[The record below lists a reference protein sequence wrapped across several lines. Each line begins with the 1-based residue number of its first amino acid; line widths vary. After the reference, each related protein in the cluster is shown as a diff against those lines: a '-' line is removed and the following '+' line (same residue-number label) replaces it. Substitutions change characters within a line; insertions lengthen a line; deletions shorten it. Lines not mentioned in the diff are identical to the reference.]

1 MLGETTGYSI
11 LIDRAAAGWG
21 WFVDPTPLNNSEF
34 TVRLASGALGAA
46 SGSPAYGHMDLL
58 TTVLHELGNAMGF
71 KEDAGQDV
79 TGMTLQAGVRT
90 LPAGGLPGPDNSAS
104 TAPQIPGAADPTFHS
119 GIRLNNVSFFDTP
132 THTAPGN
139 SGQQPG
145 GNNSP
150 TGWGASLVW
159 NTGVWSPG
167 GATQTV
173 DWSANFA
180 KSSNLDGDGRSS
192 DWLDDFVNHLGK
204 NQKQRNANFGMR
216 VRI

>member
-1 MLGETTGYSI
+1 MAF
-11 LIDRAAAGWG
+11 D
-21 WFVDPTPLNNSEF
+21 
-34 TVRLASGALGAA
+34 
-46 SGSPAYGHMDLL
+46 
-58 TTVLHELGNAMGF
+58 
-71 KEDAGQDV
+71 
-79 TGMTLQAGVRT
+79 
-90 LPAGGLPGPDNSAS
+90 GLPGPDNSAS